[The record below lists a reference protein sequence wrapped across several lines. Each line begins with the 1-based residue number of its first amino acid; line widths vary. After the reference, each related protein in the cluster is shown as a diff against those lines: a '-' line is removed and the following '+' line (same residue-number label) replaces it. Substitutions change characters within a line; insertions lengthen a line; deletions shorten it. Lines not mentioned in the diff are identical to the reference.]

1 MKKDTMMQSLTN
13 KTGYKFDKAFL
24 SAMIMHHKDAVK
36 MSNLALKNSSRK
48 EILKLAHK
56 IIKAQT
62 KEIEQMKEWKSEW
75 K

>member
-1 MKKDTMMQSLTN
+1 MKKDTTMESLMN
-13 KTGYKFDKAFL
+13 KTGEKFDKAFL

-48 EILKLAHK
+48 EILKLAKK
-56 IIKAQT
+56 IISTQT
-62 KEIEQMKEWKSEW
+62 KEIEQMKLWKSEW